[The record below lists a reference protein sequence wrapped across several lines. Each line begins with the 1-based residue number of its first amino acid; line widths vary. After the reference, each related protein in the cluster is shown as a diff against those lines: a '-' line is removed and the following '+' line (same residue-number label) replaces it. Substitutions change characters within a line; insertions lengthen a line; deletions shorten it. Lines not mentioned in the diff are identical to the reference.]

1 MRKPIVRD
9 DEKIWKLIL
18 GDNLRYSILLK
29 RYNQDII
36 RYLPY
41 ILMGRFSIYAVIDV
55 QILKSSV
62 IYFCVILK
70 LDGSLDFTPV
80 LYLYCFLRSS
90 TSFLF
95 WNPFSYRWSHPFC
108 SLIIFLKKFELN
120 LQIIDEKS
128 LIKKYQQEI
137 QCLKE
142 ELEQLKRGIVTVQPK
157 DTGDA
162 DIELLKQKVG
172 NVIYKSRPCILFD
185 C

>member
-1 MRKPIVRD
+1 MI
-9 DEKIWKLIL
+9 
-18 GDNLRYSILLK
+18 
-29 RYNQDII
+29 
-36 RYLPY
+36 
-41 ILMGRFSIYAVIDV
+41 
-55 QILKSSV
+55 
-62 IYFCVILK
+62 
-70 LDGSLDFTPV
+70 
-80 LYLYCFLRSS
+80 

-95 WNPFSYRWSHPFC
+95 SHYFI
-108 SLIIFLKKFELN
+108 LFLKFELN

-142 ELEQLKRGIVTVQPK
+142 ELEKLKRGIVTVQPK
-157 DTGDA
+157 DTEDD